1 MKFSIV
7 IEYNVNNV
15 NDKELNKDI
24 KFEYHKRVYKE
35 NGETK
40 EQIYADDVK
49 FERNKIS
56 IECKRT
62 KSVDLNNCWKTKRSN
77 FKRCIVSS
85 LFYVY
90 NFYRQPIEI
99 KSIVK
104 IGRAHV

>member
-49 FERNKIS
+49 MASRVKLLFR
-56 IECKRT
+56 
-62 KSVDLNNCWKTKRSN
+62 L
-77 FKRCIVSS
+77 FKNLGHHFQII
-85 LFYVY
+85 L
-90 NFYRQPIEI
+90 
-99 KSIVK
+99 
-104 IGRAHV
+104 